1 MADNKTSD
9 AQIRASRNWENR
21 NRKKATI
28 DGYRRTARMF
38 IRKHAKEE
46 DLRELEGLIEAK
58 RKEMESN

>member
-21 NRKKATI
+21 NRRKTTI
-28 DGYRRTARMF
+28 DGYRRTTKMF
-38 IRKHAKEE
+38 IRNHASEE
-46 DLRELEGLIEAK
+46 DLKELEGLIEAK